1 MTPTME
7 TEETGKPFAPMGKEK
22 PICVAIVICN
32 EIIEDKATNNK
43 TLVSLFSAIQAPS
56 LPTQHPRMFIMASFT
71 SGLGRFPVS
80 FRITSPSGQELM
92 RINGE
97 AEFPD
102 PLATYDFVVEVRN
115 LVLHEEGVHV
125 VDVIVG
131 GEPLAAR
138 RFSVVVQK
146 EVSR

>member
-1 MTPTME
+1 ME
-7 TEETGKPFAPMGKEK
+7 TEETGKPFSPMGKEK
-22 PICVAIVICN
+22 PICVAILICN

-43 TLVSLFSAIQAPS
+43 TLVSLFNAIQAPT

-80 FRITSPSGQELM
+80 FRITSPSGREL
-92 RINGE
+92 ICLNGE
-97 AEFPD
+97 ADFTD
-102 PLATYDFVVEVRN
+102 PLMTYDFVVEVRS
-115 LVLHEEGVHV
+115 LLLHEEGVYV

-138 RFSVVVQK
+138 RFSVVVQPQ
-146 EVSR
+146 SS

>member
-1 MTPTME
+1 
-7 TEETGKPFAPMGKEK
+7 
-22 PICVAIVICN
+22 
-32 EIIEDKATNNK
+32 
-43 TLVSLFSAIQAPS
+43 
-56 LPTQHPRMFIMASFT
+56 MFIMASFT